1 MTRTFHHP
9 REPTLSG
16 SGTPDLLQRQRGHQQ
31 RCRDG
36 GKGAEECPL
45 PPVHAQAAARPAI
58 VIAIMEPT
66 GLHIFVAVAW
76 TALAAVQLLSA
87 YYARRHERNRAR

>member
-1 MTRTFHHP
+1 MTETKQR
-9 REPTLSG
+9 S
-16 SGTPDLLQRQRGHQQ
+16 LLERLV
-31 RCRDG
+31 
-36 GKGAEECPL
+36 GKPL
-45 PPVHAQAAARPAI
+45 PWLVWAWAVLAVIWI